1 MPFCIISGDITKL
14 TADAIVNAAN
24 NSLLGGGGVDGAI
37 HRAAGPRLLEEC
49 RTLGGCETGDAKIT
63 KAYDLSAKYVIHTVG
78 PIWHGG
84 SSGEEKLL
92 YSCYKRSLEL
102 ASEYGCESIA
112 FPLISAGVYGY
123 PSDKARAVATEA
135 IKDYLADHDMDIRLV
150 IFNRSELRL
159 NDRLFNDLSRFLDEG
174 EAEKKLKRSLF
185 RGKNSAVPKSDK
197 CGMFGTAPMAAAS
210 AARAETF
217 ELCDEEVSLEEYM
230 KQKDE
235 SFSQA
240 LLRLIDRS
248 GMTDVQAYRA
258 ANIDRKLFSKI
269 RSDNDYKP
277 KKQTALAFAI
287 ALHLDL
293 PETESLLGKAGY
305 SLSDSIKF
313 DRIVKY
319 FILNG
324 KYDIFAINEALFAF
338 DQSLIG
344 ASV

>member
-1 MPFCIISGDITKL
+1 MPFSIVLGDITKL

-49 RTLGGCETGDAKIT
+49 RTLGGCETGEAKLT
-63 KAYDLSAKYVIHTVG
+63 GAYDLPAKYVIHTVG
-78 PIWHGG
+78 PVWRGG
-84 SSGEEKLL
+84 NSGERALL
-92 YSCYKRSLEL
+92 YSCYRNSLKL
-102 ASEYGCESIA
+102 AQEHGCESVA

-123 PSDKARAVATEA
+123 PADKARAVATQA
-135 IKDYLADHDMDIRLV
+135 IKDHLAEHDIDVKLV
-150 IFNRSELRL
+150 IFNRSDFRL
-159 NDRLFNDLSRFLDEG
+159 DDRLYNNLCSYLGEG
-174 EAEKKLKRSLF
+174 ESEKKVKKSLF
-185 RGKNSAVPKSDK
+185 RGKEACKPAAEPSN
-197 CGMFGTAPMAAAS
+197 MFGAVPMAAAS
-210 AARAETF
+210 AMMADAF
-217 ELCDEEVSLEEYM
+217 ALCDEEVSLEEYM
-230 KQKDE
+230 KAKDE

-287 ALHLDL
+287 ALHLSL
-293 PETESLLGKAGY
+293 PETEELLAKAGY
-305 SLSDSIKF
+305 SLSDSLKF

-319 FILNG
+319 FIING
-324 KYDIFAINEALFAF
+324 RYNIFDINEALFAF
-338 DQSLIG
+338 DQTLIG
-344 ASV
+344 